1 MSFGWR
7 LVRIGAIGG
16 ILAYLFDL
24 SRKAGLAKGEP
35 EPPGMLVAIGIVSFL
50 FFIRAVLSE
59 TTMGTDA
66 DRQKDF
72 LWGLTAGGVATILI
86 RLLGVS

>member
-1 MSFGWR
+1 MSRAWR
-7 LVRIGAIGG
+7 FVRIGAIGG
-16 ILAYLFDL
+16 VLTYLFHL
-24 SRKAGLAKGEP
+24 SRQAGLARGQP
-35 EPPGMLVAIGIVSFL
+35 EPPGILVALGVLTLL

-72 LWGLTAGGVATILI
+72 LWGLVAGGVTTIAI
-86 RLLGVS
+86 RLIGWS